1 MCNKT
6 EDEMDMPVNCLI
18 CREPANENCVTLG
31 EKGVASLIQACKSRG
46 EHSLLEDIEEK
57 YTRKNIT
64 VHKNCRKRFTDLRGF
79 DHDDEKKA
87 NQPPQRN
94 YVHHAITAIIS

>member
-1 MCNKT
+1 
-6 EDEMDMPVNCLI
+6 MDMPVNCLI

-57 YTRKNIT
+57 YTRKKHHRAQELQKE
-64 VHKNCRKRFTDLRGF
+64 VHRP
-79 DHDDEKKA
+79 EKIG
-87 NQPPQRN
+87 P
-94 YVHHAITAIIS
+94 